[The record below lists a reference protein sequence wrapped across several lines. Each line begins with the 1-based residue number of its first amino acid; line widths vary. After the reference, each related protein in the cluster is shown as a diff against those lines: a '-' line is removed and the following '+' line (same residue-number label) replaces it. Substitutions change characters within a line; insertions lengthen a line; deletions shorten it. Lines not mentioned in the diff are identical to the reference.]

1 MRSCKFVLI
10 WLSIYSGLHGWW
22 ADCIRTTPIIII
34 ACPPS
39 HFTHTHTPH
48 THTSQQESDSEFV
61 NSYDRDEM
69 VRWLCLLT
77 HDLHYRLEVFFR
89 ATNLLDTFLS
99 LVKVSFWMWLLI
111 WFQCGFSLWWFWGC
125 PVSSWWVHV
134 SAWWVHWLV
143 SLMCSPGVILS

>member
-99 LVKVSFWMWLLI
+99 LVKVSLWCGCWLDLMWLQSMMVLR
-111 WFQCGFSLWWFWGC
+111 L
-125 PVSSWWVHV
+125 PWWVHDECMM

-143 SLMCSPGVILS
+143 SLMCSLGVILS